1 MTLAVGGAGATG
13 LLVPWC
19 SANDCCE
26 EGSCVPRKPPKT
38 PNNTSA
44 THDEMSN
51 LQARR
56 ALYGRPCPNHDLSRL
71 CVVRDARGSAVAAF
85 TWVLWK
91 GRNRLKKIGS
101 YQSKFFGPNFVPNVL
116 KKIGERLRAGSEFFA
131 TSDFF
136 GKNLIRPLL
145 VVLGLRQG
153 FNGQKKPQKIK
164 SQNQD

>member
-71 CVVRDARGSAVAAF
+71 CVVRDARGSAVAAL

-91 GRNRLKKIGS
+91 GRNRLQTLEATSRKCSGPTSFKYSGNIWRNACVKVPSIWNFEFVLEKIGS
-101 YQSKFFGPNFVPNVL
+101 FKTGLSRFGINFPLSK
-116 KKIGERLRAGSEFFA
+116 
-131 TSDFF
+131 
-136 GKNLIRPLL
+136 
-145 VVLGLRQG
+145 
-153 FNGQKKPQKIK
+153 
-164 SQNQD
+164 